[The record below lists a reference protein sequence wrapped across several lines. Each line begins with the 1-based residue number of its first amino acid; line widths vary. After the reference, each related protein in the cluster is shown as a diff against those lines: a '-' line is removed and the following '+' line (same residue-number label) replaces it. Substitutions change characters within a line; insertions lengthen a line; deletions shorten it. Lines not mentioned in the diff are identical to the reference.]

1 MLLTPTVQ
9 VAKQDEQLEQAF
21 AIRRKVFVEE
31 QKVPL
36 SLEMD
41 EWENDSIHF
50 VLYDGDKAVGTGRL
64 RPWERQT
71 GKVERVAVLQDYR
84 GQGSGRIIMKAIEEH
99 ARKLGMTRLVLN
111 AQVRAQKFYESLGFQ
126 AEGDIFLDAGI
137 EHIKMTKPLS

>member
-1 MLLTPTVQ
+1 MTPTVK
-9 VAKQDEQLEQAF
+9 VAKQDEQREQAF

-64 RPWERQT
+64 RPWEGQS

-84 GQGSGRIIMKAIEEH
+84 GQGSGRIIMKAIEEY
-99 ARKLGMTRLVLN
+99 ARKLGMIRLVLN
-111 AQVRAQKFYESLGFQ
+111 AQVQAQKFYESLGFQ
-126 AEGDIFLDAGI
+126 VEGDIFLDAGI
-137 EHIKMTKPLS
+137 EHIKMTKALS